1 MPGVHSEVMQ
11 PSRPPPP
18 GAPAPAPELPPRRD
32 ALAGLLAGCLAGL
45 SALSPLA
52 CTTAA
57 GDDTGGSTGGASDS
71 ADDSSPTTG
80 EVSYPETL
88 VGTFQVQLVGP
99 VPATDTSPASAGKT
113 SVVGKVYDGET
124 PAAVIWE
131 AGTKVGD
138 CQLATPRV
146 PFCETPCG
154 GSAVCVEDDTCAP
167 YPTAGSVGIVTATGI
182 KAEGGAAEF
191 AMEPIANNY
200 QPPASVTLAYP
211 GFAEG
216 ELVTLEAAGADIEG
230 FKLSARGIAPL
241 TLGNGSI
248 PLAEDTPLTLTWTP
262 AADPARSSIHVKLD
276 ISHHGGSKGMI
287 ECETADSGSL
297 ELDGALITE
306 LLDLGVAGFPTIIVE
321 RKTVGSTTIPEGRI
335 DLAVSSTLERVVT
348 IDGLTSCTDDTQ
360 CPQGQTCQDDLT
372 CK

>member
-11 PSRPPPP
+11 LSRPPPP

-52 CTTAA
+52 CTTAG

-167 YPTAGSVGIVTATGI
+167 YPTAGSVGTVTATGI
-182 KAEGGAAEF
+182 KTEGGAAEF

-306 LLDLGVAGFPTIIVE
+306 LLDLGVAGFPSIIVT
-321 RKTVGSTTIPEGRI
+321 RRAVGSAAIAAGRV
-335 DLAVSSTLERVVT
+335 DLVLSSKVEHFVD
-348 IDGLTSCTDDTQ
+348 IAGLTSCSADSD
-360 CPQGQTCQDDLT
+360 CPDGQTCQDDLT